1 MSMNKKE
8 IRNKVRMALT
18 EGKAKKIVAGVLVK
32 SEDTDN
38 ILLLLRSNEGRNG
51 NTWNLVAGGIESGES
66 VLEGLKREVKEE
78 MDINPDIIT
87 YNFIKK
93 IDIPEENMVFHYYEG
108 FTNSEFIPTLD
119 HENTDYGWFGKDELP
134 SPLFPKIITKI
145 NNIWKTQN

>member
-1 MSMNKKE
+1 MNKKE

-93 IDIPEENMVFHYYEG
+93 IDIPEENMEFHYYEG